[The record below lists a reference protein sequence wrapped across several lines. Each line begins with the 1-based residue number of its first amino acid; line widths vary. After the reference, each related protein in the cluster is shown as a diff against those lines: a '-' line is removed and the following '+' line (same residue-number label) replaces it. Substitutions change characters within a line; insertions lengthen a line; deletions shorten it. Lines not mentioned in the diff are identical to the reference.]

1 MNSIKERA
9 ERKIDAVVNSPI
21 LSTNSKIAELKRIRE
36 KALTRMNSNQSTD
49 DLATMF
55 TNHEK
60 ESSNTFDYSH
70 KKVYQKINDNIGKAG
85 VTNYAML
92 IMIMVMLMTGII
104 LIGIIIGSIL

>member
-70 KKVYQKINDNIGKAG
+70 KKVY
-85 VTNYAML
+85 
-92 IMIMVMLMTGII
+92 
-104 LIGIIIGSIL
+104 